1 MSAAAHHTRKGGFC
15 RAMGMAR
22 HHPDG
27 LLISLLDL
35 QAELAAERVLK
46 TDLVSPTPWAFSGA
60 AR

>member
-1 MSAAAHHTRKGGFC
+1 
-15 RAMGMAR
+15 MGMAW